1 MQHGCRPVVAG
12 LLSQTC
18 SGDFPRPP
26 QPCRKHPRLPH
37 NASHVVAFHPLRTP
51 DRRAACALYGGT
63 AAPGARAR
71 LAAERGE
78 TVNERELL
86 IRLMAGPASGDAL
99 ASASGQTR
107 AAVWK
112 RIEALREAGVPI
124 EAKPGRG
131 YALSQP
137 LDLLD
142 AAVIRA
148 ALPDA
153 ANARLDGL
161 EVVWS
166 IDSTNSELLRRP
178 KPAGAQATV
187 LLAERQTAGRGRR
200 GREWASPLAAHLYLS
215 LSRSFVGGL
224 VRLGGLSLVAGIA
237 TAEALRGLGFDAV
250 RLKWPNDLV
259 VECDTGL
266 RKLGGLLVE
275 GGGEHAGPVRAVIG
289 LGLNVRM
296 PPTHAAAR
304 IDQPWCDLGALT
316 IAPVP
321 TRDALAAA
329 LLTHWLPALE
339 QFDTDGLAPFL
350 PRYAA
355 LDALAGEPLTVHG
368 EAAAQHG
375 TALGIAADG
384 ALRVR
389 LHDGAE
395 RHFHS
400 GEISVRRG
408 VPA

>member
-1 MQHGCRPVVAG
+1 M
-12 LLSQTC
+12 
-18 SGDFPRPP
+18 
-26 QPCRKHPRLPH
+26 
-37 NASHVVAFHPLRTP
+37 
-51 DRRAACALYGGT
+51 
-63 AAPGARAR
+63 
-71 LAAERGE
+71 
-78 TVNERELL
+78 NERELL
-86 IRLMAGPASGDAL
+86 TRLMAGPASGDAL

-329 LLTHWLPALE
+329 LLTHWLPALD

-375 TALGIAADG
+375 TALGIAILLIALAVDVG
-384 ALRVR
+384 QASDDWDVVKNRALAAGAVEAVVVDAREEFARDFCMPALRANAMYENRYPLVSALSR
-389 LHDGAE
+389 PVIVKHLVEAARFHGAD
-395 RHFHS
+395 
-400 GEISVRRG
+400 
-408 VPA
+408 A